1 MYIGDIA
8 LTDYRAL
15 ARGDEVAVVMFVQ
28 GQFRGAATMEVK
40 KKTTTKITVGEP
52 GSDEPRDNRTYLLD
66 AGYANCADE
75 VDAPWPRP
83 EDVFLVLPGPGLD
96 AWLAEHAVQ

>member
-15 ARGDEVAVVMFVQ
+15 ARGDEVIVVMFVQ
-28 GQFRGAATMEVK
+28 GQFRGTATMEVK
-40 KKTTTKITVGEP
+40 KKTSAKITVGEA
-52 GSDEPRDNRTYLLD
+52 GSDEPRDNRTYRLD

-75 VDAPWPRP
+75 VDAPYPRP
-83 EDVFLVLPGPGLD
+83 EDVFLVLPGEQFD
-96 AWLAEHAVQ
+96 TWLAENPVQ